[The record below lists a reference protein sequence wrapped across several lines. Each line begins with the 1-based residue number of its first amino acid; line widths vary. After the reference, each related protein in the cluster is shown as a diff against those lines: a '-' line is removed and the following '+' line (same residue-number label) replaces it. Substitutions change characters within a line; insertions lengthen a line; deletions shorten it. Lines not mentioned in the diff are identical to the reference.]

1 MFNAITPLSGWM
13 LDLTVELD
21 AHHPGFAGAYLRSS
35 PERRQVIAAYCSS
48 STFASIERADVAA
61 FLLRSGHK
69 AILREAYSMVP
80 TGLRGALARSGG
92 QPHDRRF
99 YSTLHRLLSAP
110 RHGRMVKTISQMPM
124 IDFARLRILNL
135 LSEMACT
142 PSVIEALGD
151 VNTAK
156 DAVKVIE
163 LLVANGVDR
172 HALGKAITS
181 VSDRQQ
187 LTKLWDRWAARCRLP
202 APPVKAAD
210 GYRPVQTADDLRRL
224 ARRFRNCA
232 ARYLAEAL
240 DGFSAFGEFLP
251 SEGSPAM
258 VVHLRLRPDG
268 WEIDGLF
275 TKHNGRP
282 APEDRQRARDFLH
295 AAGVRRAEQVK
306 KPEGPWRSLHR
317 LTSRMVWDLDD
328 D

>member
-1 MFNAITPLSGWM
+1 MLCTIATLSGWM
-13 LDLTVELD
+13 LDLVVELD
-21 AHHPGFAGAYLRSS
+21 MHHPGFAGAYLRSS
-35 PERRQVIAAYCSS
+35 HERRQVIADYCSS
-48 STFASIERADVAA
+48 STFEPAERANVAV
-61 FLLRSGHK
+61 FLMRSGHK
-69 AILREAYSMVP
+69 AILREAHSAVP

-110 RHGRMVKTISQMPM
+110 RHGRVVTAISQMPL
-124 IDFARLRILNL
+124 IDFPRLRILNL
-135 LSEMACT
+135 LPEEACT
-142 PSVIEALGD
+142 PGVVEALGD
-151 VNTAK
+151 VKTAK

-202 APPVKAAD
+202 ASPVKAAP
-210 GYRPVQTADDLRRL
+210 GYRPIETADGLRRL

-232 ARYLAEAL
+232 ARYVPEAL

-251 SEGSPAM
+251 NNGSPGM
-258 VVHLRLRPDG
+258 IVHLRLRGGG

-282 APEDRQRARDFLH
+282 APEERQRARDFLH
-295 AAGVRRAEQVK
+295 AAGVRLREHVK
-306 KPEGPWRSLHR
+306 QPEGPWRSLHR

-328 D
+328 G